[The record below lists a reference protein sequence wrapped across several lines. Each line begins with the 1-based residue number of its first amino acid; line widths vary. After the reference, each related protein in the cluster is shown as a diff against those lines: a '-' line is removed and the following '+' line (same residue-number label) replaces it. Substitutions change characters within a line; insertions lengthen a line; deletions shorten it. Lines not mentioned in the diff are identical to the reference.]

1 MKRLSL
7 FALAV
12 VLVCACNSPKQNAVR
27 PPQMGWSSWNAYM
40 VDISDSIIMRQAGLL
55 VSMGLK
61 DAGYHY
67 VNIDDGYFGYRD
79 STGRLISH
87 PVRFPN
93 GLEPTVRHIHSLGLK
108 AGIYSD
114 VGSRTCGSWYNNDP
128 NGFGVGLYGHDAQD
142 CEMFFNELDFDF
154 IKIDFCGAREYDFTA
169 RDRYTQIRQV
179 MDSVSKKPVEF
190 NLCRWSF
197 PGVWAS
203 DIADSWR
210 VSGDIRPVWSSIV
223 YIVNKNKYLS
233 AYAGGGRYN
242 DMDMLALGYNE
253 HPSPFWD
260 EGLGLS
266 YQEEEA
272 HFGMWCILTS
282 PLLLG
287 CALEYMPERTREI
300 VTNPELIAINQDVLG
315 VQAYTVAEGVFV
327 KDILQRRGLTR
338 AVALYNP
345 ADTAR
350 FFRVDPALLELEGP
364 LKVRDLNRRADID
377 SLSMRLNPHQAKI
390 LKVTGKRRLE
400 PVRYE
405 AEWGFCPAFSGLRHN
420 TGPRYMP
427 CEGASNGAV
436 VTLLGASD
444 GFVTDASAVL
454 SPVDSEGPAKAAAEN
469 ILEWR
474 EVWSER
480 GGDYEAVVSLYPE
493 QEVPYILSVN
503 GEPVP
508 AWTGVPVAITLRK
521 GDNRISVGSP
531 DAALPPLDCLTLN
544 RRGTK

>member
-1 MKRLSL
+1 M
-7 FALAV
+7 
-12 VLVCACNSPKQNAVR
+12 
-27 PPQMGWSSWNAYM
+27 
-40 VDISDSIIMRQAGLL
+40 
-55 VSMGLK
+55 
-61 DAGYHY
+61 
-67 VNIDDGYFGYRD
+67 
-79 STGRLISH
+79 
-87 PVRFPN
+87 
-93 GLEPTVRHIHSLGLK
+93 
-108 AGIYSD
+108 
-114 VGSRTCGSWYNNDP
+114 
-128 NGFGVGLYGHDAQD
+128 
-142 CEMFFNELDFDF
+142 
-154 IKIDFCGAREYDFTA
+154 
-169 RDRYTQIRQV
+169 
-179 MDSVSKKPVEF
+179 
-190 NLCRWSF
+190 
-197 PGVWAS
+197 
-203 DIADSWR
+203 
-210 VSGDIRPVWSSIV
+210 
-223 YIVNKNKYLS
+223 
-233 AYAGGGRYN
+233 
-242 DMDMLALGYNE
+242 
-253 HPSPFWD
+253 
-260 EGLGLS
+260 
-266 YQEEEA
+266 
-272 HFGMWCILTS
+272 
-282 PLLLG
+282 
-287 CALEYMPERTREI
+287 
-300 VTNPELIAINQDVLG
+300 
-315 VQAYTVAEGVFV
+315 
-327 KDILQRRGLTR
+327 QRRGLTR

-420 TGPRYMP
+420 TGPRYVP
-427 CEGASNGAV
+427 CDGASNGAV

-544 RRGTK
+544 RRGAK